1 MDVDVD
7 VVMDVDKPGK
17 GGWQG
22 KMEKKGGKSR
32 KRKREEEKQAEGKKY
47 VFDWINFFGNL
58 IGFARL
64 LLEKN
69 GPSPESKAKEMQY
82 I

>member
-22 KMEKKGGKSR
+22 RKEKKGGKAR
-32 KRKREEEKQAEGKKY
+32 KRKRAEEKQAEEKKY
-47 VFDWINFFGNL
+47 VFN
-58 IGFARL
+58 
-64 LLEKN
+64 
-69 GPSPESKAKEMQY
+69 
-82 I
+82 